1 MVTLETESYTLTREL
16 ETSDRT
22 TIHFSLVPEARK
34 CPPPHPLVSVD
45 ESKHAAWNNHN
56 EKYPLTEDRFTKFFH
71 FAAHIAYGSLVTV
84 VENVM

>member
-22 TIHFSLVPEARK
+22 TIQFSLVPKAKK
-34 CPPPHPLVSVD
+34 CPPLVSVD

-56 EKYPLTEDRFTKFFH
+56 EKYPLKEDRFTKFFH
-71 FAAHIAYGSLVTV
+71 FAAHNAYGSLVTV